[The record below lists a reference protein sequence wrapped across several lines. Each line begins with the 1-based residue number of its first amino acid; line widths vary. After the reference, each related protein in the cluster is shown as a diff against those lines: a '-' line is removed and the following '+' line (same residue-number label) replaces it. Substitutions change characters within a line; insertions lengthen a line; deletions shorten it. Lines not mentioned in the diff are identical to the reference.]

1 MSKSKKITISAIFT
15 ALAISLSIAEG
26 YIPFSAIAPG
36 VKLGLANV
44 VPLTLLYVL
53 GPVYAVAVQAVRII
67 IAGLLRGNFVTF
79 LFSFFGGMASILV
92 CVLIKK
98 QKKIQF
104 SVIGLSIIGAI
115 VHNLAQFITALIIL
129 RNINIFW
136 YIAILSVF
144 AVVTGILTG
153 IIAKYVIK
161 ALKGYYKGI

>member
-98 QKKIQF
+98 QKD
-104 SVIGLSIIGAI
+104 
-115 VHNLAQFITALIIL
+115 
-129 RNINIFW
+129 
-136 YIAILSVF
+136 SVF
-144 AVVTGILTG
+144 SYRA
-153 IIAKYVIK
+153 
-161 ALKGYYKGI
+161 